1 MFYFIYWIIWQI
13 SGGILNTNSLRYSL
27 NDEFSREIKTQCG
40 SIHDTD
46 ECDFAAKLQKCIQEI
61 IKTTPID

>member
-13 SGGILNTNSLRYSL
+13 SGGILNTNSL
-27 NDEFSREIKTQCG
+27 NDEFSRKIKTQCG

-61 IKTTPID
+61 NKTTPIA